1 LIHRVSL
8 LVLIFAASGC
18 ARLFGW
24 NIHAPGVLSRG
35 FYRQVA
41 SQKNRVALYLEPA
54 LVSKVSHARGGK
66 LADPTAYY
74 LGEAF
79 VPMLIEG
86 FQGAFEEFVFLE
98 TPPSPEIL
106 QRYAIPYLVL
116 VRLKDFGN
124 RMTLK
129 GQVLTLVTEAVILD
143 ERMNE
148 LERFEST
155 GASDAKA
162 VFKKRGGPEVN
173 LNAAL
178 ERNVLAV
185 VQHVQDWIRGAR
197 GGV

>member
-1 LIHRVSL
+1 MIRRLAL
-8 LVLIFAASGC
+8 LVLVFAGC

-24 NIHAPGVLSRG
+24 NIHAPGILSHG

-41 SQKNRVALYLEPA
+41 PQNIRLALYLEPGLVA
-54 LVSKVSHARGGK
+54 LVSHERGGK

-74 LGEAF
+74 LGEAL

-86 FQGAFEEFVFLE
+86 FQGGFEEFVFLE
-98 TPPSPEIL
+98 TPPSPELL

-129 GQVLTLVTEAVILD
+129 GQVLVLVTEAVILD
-143 ERMNE
+143 ERMNT

-155 GASDAKA
+155 GVSDAKA

-178 ERNVLAV
+178 ERNVLAI
-185 VQHVQDWIRGAR
+185 VQHVQDWIRGG
-197 GGV
+197 GGVV